1 MKKTLLIGLL
11 ALTSSIN
18 AQALLSENFNSLT
31 LGNVTTNTTGAT
43 AGQAGFYL
51 DSSNGATPTTSTNAT
66 AAIAQIVTGGSSS
79 NGLQLSGPNG
89 DKGGSFL
96 WKNGL
101 TTLWAARTSGNN
113 IIEVETN
120 FENRIEK
127 ILFVL
132 QDGVFIVSNQ
142 GLDATSEN
150 KGTGVY
156 VYAKRV
162 REITSNISLD
172 EVTKQ
177 YEQKKSEL
185 ELENQKLTGNET
197 EDKVVNSKIFVL
209 KDETEFLKK
218 VFLVVKDLKS

>member
-1 MKKTLLIGLL
+1 MQFLL
-11 ALTSSIN
+11 ATPEYNNTQS
-18 AQALLSENFNSLT
+18 
-31 LGNVTTNTTGAT
+31 NTTKVKVH
-43 AGQAGFYL
+43 L
-51 DSSNGATPTTSTNAT
+51 RNG
-66 AAIAQIVTGGSSS
+66 IAEIFDQHQDLMGKV
-79 NGLQLSGPNG
+79 
-89 DKGGSFL
+89 D
-96 WKNGL
+96 
-101 TTLWAARTSGNN
+101 NN

-120 FENRIEK
+120 FENIIEK